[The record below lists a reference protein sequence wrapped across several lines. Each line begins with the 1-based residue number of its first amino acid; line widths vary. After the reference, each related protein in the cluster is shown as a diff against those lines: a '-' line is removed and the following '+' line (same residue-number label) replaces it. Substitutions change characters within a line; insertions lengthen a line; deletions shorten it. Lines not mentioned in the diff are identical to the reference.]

1 MCFYRTL
8 QRPITLH
15 GDGPNRRSCLPHPR
29 PCGVRTS
36 WPDCPTIS
44 GVERYDFLV
53 MRHAVISVG
62 CSQFHSPLGAHR
74 RWLLAHWHRTSIKD
88 FLSPTSFLPARV
100 GVGPKSLAEVLKDL
114 EQHGIITKGRNR
126 VTVVNPSELEKR
138 TCRLRS
144 LVPSYMGTM
153 W

>member
-1 MCFYRTL
+1 M
-8 QRPITLH
+8 
-15 GDGPNRRSCLPHPR
+15 
-29 PCGVRTS
+29 
-36 WPDCPTIS
+36 
-44 GVERYDFLV
+44 
-53 MRHAVISVG
+53 AA
-62 CSQFHSPLGAHR
+62 GA
-74 RWLLAHWHRTSIKD
+74 
-88 FLSPTSFLPARV
+88 
-100 GVGPKSLAEVLKDL
+100 KSLAEVLKDL